1 MSVGD
6 QSYINKYIN
15 MSLHEFATR
24 SKHYGVQMY
33 ENVVNTDRIVFSE
46 LRQTDNDWDFEDIEA
61 GGHRGF
67 TSQNVTEKGSE
78 YNVCMFQNTIVMQRI
93 NSIYK

>member
-46 LRQTDNDWDFEDIEA
+46 LRQTDND
-61 GGHRGF
+61 
-67 TSQNVTEKGSE
+67 
-78 YNVCMFQNTIVMQRI
+78 
-93 NSIYK
+93 

>member
-46 LRQTDNDWDFEDIEA
+46 LRQTDNDWDFEDMEVLQVKM
-61 GGHRGF
+61 
-67 TSQNVTEKGSE
+67 SQRKVVNTM
-78 YNVCMFQNTIVMQRI
+78 YVCFKTRW
-93 NSIYK
+93 